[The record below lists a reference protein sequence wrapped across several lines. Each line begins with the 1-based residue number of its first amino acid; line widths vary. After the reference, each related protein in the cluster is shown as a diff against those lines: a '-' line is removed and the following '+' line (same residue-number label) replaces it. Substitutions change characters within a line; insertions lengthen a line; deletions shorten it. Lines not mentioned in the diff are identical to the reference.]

1 MRVFLIRLLLPLVF
15 LLAFNGSFFF
25 LCGTDNLM
33 SVWISFG
40 FINLSYL
47 TLLVLPLFRTKGES
61 AHYLAYTLY
70 SQGFTYVIIEF
81 IVGLIFII
89 WQLESPTWP
98 LIIQALLWVIFMVVI
113 LANAWANLSTASS
126 LSVRKQT
133 IQKYQ
138 DWRMKL
144 KRLMVMT
151 ENAELKGAILQ
162 CYDDL
167 TITSSNETVESAE
180 VDTEIESVIASLR
193 EAVLSGG
200 DVVALSLTTRLR
212 SLIKERNAI
221 LKYTNY

>member
-1 MRVFLIRLLLPLVF
+1 
-15 LLAFNGSFFF
+15 
-25 LCGTDNLM
+25 
-33 SVWISFG
+33 
-40 FINLSYL
+40 
-47 TLLVLPLFRTKGES
+47 
-61 AHYLAYTLY
+61 
-70 SQGFTYVIIEF
+70 
-81 IVGLIFII
+81 
-89 WQLESPTWP
+89 
-98 LIIQALLWVIFMVVI
+98 
-113 LANAWANLSTASS
+113 
-126 LSVRKQT
+126 
-133 IQKYQ
+133 
-138 DWRMKL
+138 
-144 KRLMVMT
+144 MVMT